1 MSKYDDT
8 GHCGLPEIIAA
19 IETRTDFDVR
29 SLIPIYQ
36 AYRAVDLTA
45 DCSAEQ
51 LRHAVLLRLTEDLPF
66 EEWDDLFSDDSDS
79 DLED

>member
-1 MSKYDDT
+1 M
-8 GHCGLPEIIAA
+8 IAA

-29 SLIPIYQ
+29 SLVPIYE
-36 AYRAVDLTA
+36 AYRVLDLTA
-45 DCSAEQ
+45 ESSAEQ
-51 LRHAVLLRLTEDLPF
+51 LRHAICMRLTEDLPF